1 MDVKFALTHAPIL
14 TLSKLGEPE
23 GEPFEIVDDASLI
36 RAGVVMLQGG
46 RPNAFESK
54 KISLVERNYTIGKQE
69 LITFMHTLRTWR
81 CYLEGG

>member
-14 TLSKLGEPE
+14 TLSKLGEPK

-46 RPNAFESK
+46 RPNTRRN
-54 KISLVERNYTIGKQE
+54 LVHFNPP
-69 LITFMHTLRTWR
+69 FD
-81 CYLEGG
+81 